1 MIVAFGK
8 RLAHS
13 ILKDLKKYGRR
24 KSDLKPYIGLSPIE
38 NNGKIIVSRVS
49 MDGPSD
55 ISGIKKHDVIISIN
69 GNLVKSLQNFYL
81 YLWNIGKSEALIDII
96 VLRDGKKIDFKV
108 RSKDR
113 MNYYVKN
120 KTY

>member
-1 MIVAFGK
+1 M
-8 RLAHS
+8 
-13 ILKDLKKYGRR
+13 
-24 KSDLKPYIGLSPIE
+24 
-38 NNGKIIVSRVS
+38 
-49 MDGPSD
+49 
-55 ISGIKKHDVIISIN
+55 N
-69 GNLVKSLQNFYL
+69 GNLIKSLQNFYL

-96 VLRDGKKIDFKV
+96 VFRDEKKIKFKV

>member
-1 MIVAFGK
+1 MFVPVNLLK
-8 RLAHS
+8 P
-13 ILKDLKKYGRR
+13 ILKDLKKYGHR

-55 ISGIKKHDVIISIN
+55 ISGIKKNDVIISMN

-81 YLWNIGKSEALIDII
+81 YLWNIGKSEALIRYYSIE
-96 VLRDGKKIDFKV
+96 RWKK
-108 RSKDR
+108 
-113 MNYYVKN
+113 N
-120 KTY
+120 

>member
-1 MIVAFGK
+1 M
-8 RLAHS
+8 
-13 ILKDLKKYGRR
+13 
-24 KSDLKPYIGLSPIE
+24 
-38 NNGKIIVSRVS
+38 S
-49 MDGPSD
+49 M
-55 ISGIKKHDVIISIN
+55 N
-69 GNLVKSLQNFYL
+69 GNLIKSLQNFYL

-96 VLRDGKKIDFKV
+96 VLRDGKKIHFKV

>member
-1 MIVAFGK
+1 
-8 RLAHS
+8 
-13 ILKDLKKYGRR
+13 
-24 KSDLKPYIGLSPIE
+24 
-38 NNGKIIVSRVS
+38 

-55 ISGIKKHDVIISIN
+55 ISGIKKNDVIISMN

-81 YLWNIGKSEALIDII
+81 YLWNIGKSEALIDIT
-96 VLRDGKKIDFKV
+96 VSRDGEKIDFKV

>member
-1 MIVAFGK
+1 M
-8 RLAHS
+8 
-13 ILKDLKKYGRR
+13 
-24 KSDLKPYIGLSPIE
+24 
-38 NNGKIIVSRVS
+38 
-49 MDGPSD
+49 
-55 ISGIKKHDVIISIN
+55 N
-69 GNLVKSLQNFYL
+69 GNIIKSLQNFYL

-96 VLRDGKKIDFKV
+96 VLRDGKKINFKV